1 MRGLGFATI
10 LIVFSSV
17 QHAPGQDYTNATN
30 AAWCAGALGAYARPS
45 EPGATYLDHARS
57 RHLAFALGFFGTSRD
72 NGATMLIFE
81 NLGSVGAADCNSA
94 CAAQQ
99 KSDARAACFDTSPD
113 CKRIVACLT
122 E

>member
-1 MRGLGFATI
+1 MRGLGFATV
-10 LIVFSSV
+10 LIVLSSM
-17 QHAPGQDYTNATN
+17 HAPAQDYTNATN

-45 EPGATYLDHARS
+45 ESGATYLDHARS
-57 RHLAFALGFFGTSRD
+57 RHLAFAQGFFRASGD

-81 NLGSVGAADCNSA
+81 NLGSVGAAGCNRA

-113 CKRIVACLT
+113 CKRIVACLA